1 MSVMELKLKKEKLNK
16 IITIILVGLLL
27 LIIVVP
33 IGEGSGEK
41 ELDGV
46 SVQDDTISYNT
57 YAEYYEQKLKTI
69 LEKSY
74 GQGTMEIMIHMREE
88 DTSDY
93 MYDDGSTMEV
103 DGILIV
109 ADVESDV
116 DVGNISF
123 AVCSLFDLPAH
134 KVAVIKK

>member
-1 MSVMELKLKKEKLNK
+1 MELKEKKDKINK

-33 IGEGSGEK
+33 LGDEGDSK
-41 ELDGV
+41 
-46 SVQDDTISYNT
+46 SVTESN
-57 YAEYYEQKLKTI
+57 YYEDDEAALGHEAYYEKRLKTI

-74 GQGTMEIMIHMREE
+74 GAGTMEVMVHMKE
-88 DTSDY
+88 SDDVTG
-93 MYDDGSTMEV
+93 MYGESALKV

-109 ADVESDV
+109 ADVDSEEA
-116 DVGNISF
+116 VGDITF
-123 AVCSLFDLPAH
+123 AVCALFDLPAH

>member
-1 MSVMELKLKKEKLNK
+1 MEMKVKKEKLNK

-33 IGEGSGEK
+33 VGDGGKDADTGEK
-41 ELDGV
+41 SSYEEAKVSMDGA
-46 SVQDDTISYNT
+46 S
-57 YAEYYEQKLKTI
+57 YYEERLKLI

-74 GQGTMEIMIHMREE
+74 GVGTMEVMVHMKETDGQGGIYEE
-88 DTSDY
+88 
-93 MYDDGSTMEV
+93 STLLV

-109 ADVESDV
+109 ADVKD
-116 DVGNISF
+116 DADIGNISF